1 MAMSEPA
8 RFALITVGVA
18 MGEISILPLIRAF
31 DAIPEPFIVMTSASR
46 PYFSKS
52 LASLVTK
59 IMMLPML
66 TDGTPTR
73 IFLSAFPSGEKQKR
87 TKKKHTHKTKTK
99 KKNKKKKKKKNK
111 KKKKKKKTFVV
122 VFSFFFFCS
131 FSPFFAALSLAG
143 EG

>member
-18 MGEISILPLIRAF
+18 MGEVSILPVIRAF

-73 IFLSAFPSGEKQKR
+73 IFLSAFPWEKAQGGRTITSQKR
-87 TKKKHTHKTKTK
+87 KTEKI
-99 KKNKKKKKKKNK
+99 
-111 KKKKKKKTFVV
+111 
-122 VFSFFFFCS
+122 FSRDNM
-131 FSPFFAALSLAG
+131 AASILA
-143 EG
+143 